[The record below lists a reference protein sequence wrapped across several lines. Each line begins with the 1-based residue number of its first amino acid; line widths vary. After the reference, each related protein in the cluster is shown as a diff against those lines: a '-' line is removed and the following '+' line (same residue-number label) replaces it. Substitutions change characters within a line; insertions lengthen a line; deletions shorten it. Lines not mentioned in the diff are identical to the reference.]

1 MLVMVDVGGLAPG
14 SYLVGIDD
22 AGTLGATG
30 GVGAATGFPAAAP
43 TAPATRQSQLQ
54 PQAPEGGVGPAR
66 RARPNTAAPPAT
78 APQPGGSPGA
88 QPQGRYESRPGQLP
102 ATVLA
107 QVLDAAQTDTPA
119 TGETAPGAGQVP
131 QETPATGQAPSLE
144 TPATGQAAP
153 LDTPATGR
161 RQPLDTPATGELPQG
176 DPTATD
182 PTNAPRDPQDPQGA
196 GNLPIGA
203 GGGPGIGPAVTVGL
217 LTVDASG
224 TGRLQQVVE
233 GIQVEQVVG
242 QAIVIYTE
250 QVPGS
255 TTLPPNLDV
264 GGNAPAGATATGQ
277 AQQTNQSAGSSGIAT
292 QATAPNQVVPQ
303 TAGGVVPNGSQ
314 TPVAAGLIQL
324 MSDGGPT
331 AATGDVQQPAASL
344 PTSEQELR

>member
-1 MLVMVDVGGLAPG
+1 
-14 SYLVGIDD
+14 
-22 AGTLGATG
+22 
-30 GVGAATGFPAAAP
+30 
-43 TAPATRQSQLQ
+43 
-54 PQAPEGGVGPAR
+54 
-66 RARPNTAAPPAT
+66 
-78 APQPGGSPGA
+78 
-88 QPQGRYESRPGQLP
+88 
-102 ATVLA
+102 VLA

-131 QETPATGQAPSLE
+131 QETPATGQVPLE

-161 RQPLDTPATGELPQG
+161 SQPLDTPATGELPQG

-182 PTNAPRDPQDPQGA
+182 AANAARDQQDTQGA
-196 GNLPIGA
+196 GNLPIRA
-203 GGGPGIGPAVTVGL
+203 GGGPGIGPAVTVGV

-242 QAIVIYTE
+242 QAIVMYTE

-264 GGNAPAGATATGQ
+264 GGNAPAGAAATGQ
-277 AQQTNQSAGSSGIAT
+277 AQQSNQSAGSSGIAT
-292 QATAPNQVVPQ
+292 QATAPNQAAPQ

-331 AATGDVQQPAASL
+331 AAGDVQQPAASL